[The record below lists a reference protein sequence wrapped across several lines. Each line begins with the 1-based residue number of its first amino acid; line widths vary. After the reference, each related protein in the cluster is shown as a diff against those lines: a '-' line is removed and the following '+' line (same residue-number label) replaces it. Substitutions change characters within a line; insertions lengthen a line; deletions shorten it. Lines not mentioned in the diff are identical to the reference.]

1 MKIYNVELDSWD
13 ITLIIIAAVL
23 AVSISYAIAVAWFI

>member
-23 AVSISYAIAVAWFI
+23 AASIFYAIATAWFI